1 MASDGSARLPG
12 VGRWF
17 PSLPSD
23 RLENSEWR
31 LDIITLLAVIGES
44 SMSEHSQTITSSA
57 LCLLP
62 RILPAPQA
70 LLKPVRPHRMPS
82 TAAKV
87 TGVKSGVALDS
98 VGFFAN
104 IIVNLDGIKPFEFR
118 VIEIKH
124 RDEANSAGDIVA
136 NRTPAHESP
145 SVMDYI
151 RRVFRRVFRLGRKSQ
166 GGAASHPML
175 SRRPPSPEAEDSSA
189 TAVSPGPAPGVATRS
204 TGRSVTFKQGP
215 PDSDPEKGDMGP
227 PHQKLRR
234 RPTAKDRMT
243 DFIANP
249 TLATLRERPAIPAK
263 LWSPIHILGIFSMLV
278 TVALLVMAWVW
289 TDGPAMMA
297 VSMIGLQS
305 SIVGWASWWRPVLM
319 KRTHTN
325 KVPEGDVVIRTREG
339 AFILVK
345 CSEEVGRELFQT
357 AECDYRI
364 KDNRLYRLLMGLG
377 TMILMISTVLL
388 GNCSWNMQL
397 FVGAA
402 YIILNALYWALS
414 MLPASD
420 FWDLSRYKWE
430 WATPEDAVDAH
441 GGLLDD
447 DDLSRYDQREGVP
460 SFTRT
465 LWYAIRETRV
475 TGWAERGG
483 AAPTTPPWQQW
494 LAEAE
499 AAVARGERTWPAVGR
514 KDEILREYLAK
525 TSAPG
530 KAAEAPPEDPG
541 RQHAP
546 ATEVQVPIG
555 GTC

>member
-1 MASDGSARLPG
+1 MARDESVRIAG

-17 PSLPSD
+17 PSLPDD
-23 RLENSEWR
+23 RVENSEWR

-44 SMSEHSQTITSSA
+44 SMAEHSQTITSSA

-98 VGFFAN
+98 VAFFAN
-104 IIVNLDGIKPFEFR
+104 IIIKLDDIKPFEFR
-118 VIEIKH
+118 VINIRHK
-124 RDEANSAGDIVA
+124 DEANAAGDIVV
-136 NRTPAHESP
+136 NRSP
-145 SVMDYI
+145 SHGSPSAMDYV
-151 RRVFRRVFRLGRKSQ
+151 RRLFRLGRKNTGASQ
-166 GGAASHPML
+166 GGAAGHGML
-175 SRRPPSPEAEDSSA
+175 GRRPPSLEAEDSSA
-189 TAVSPGPAPGVATRS
+189 TAIGPRPSAARS
-204 TGRSVTFKQGP
+204 TGRSVTFKGST
-215 PDSDPEKGDMGP
+215 DADVDPEKGGAGP
-227 PHQKLRR
+227 PHHHQLRR
-234 RPTAKDRMT
+234 RPTAKDKMT

-263 LWSPIHILGIFSMLV
+263 LWSPIHVLGIFSMLV
-278 TVALLVMAWVW
+278 TVALLVMAWYW
-289 TDGPAMMA
+289 TDGPAMLA

-325 KVPEGDVVIRTREG
+325 RVPEGDVMIRTREG
-339 AFILVK
+339 AFILVR
-345 CSEEVGRELFQT
+345 CSEEVGRELFST

-364 KDNRLYRLLMGLG
+364 KDSRVYRLLMGLG
-377 TMILMISTVLL
+377 TVILMVSTVLL

-397 FVGAA
+397 FVGTS

-414 MLPASD
+414 MLPPSD
-420 FWDLSRYKWE
+420 FWDLGRYDWK
-430 WATPEDAVDAH
+430 WATPDDAADAH
-441 GGLLDD
+441 GSLLDD
-447 DDLSRYDQREGVP
+447 DHLSKYDQREGVP

-465 LWYAIRETRV
+465 LWYAIRETGV

-499 AAVARGERTWPAVGR
+499 AAVGAGNREWPAVSR
-514 KDEILREYLAK
+514 KDEILKEYLVK
-525 TSAPG
+525 TSAPR
-530 KAAEAPPEDPG
+530 ATAEPPLQDPG
-541 RQHAP
+541 KQHAP
-546 ATEVQVPIG
+546 ATEVQLPID